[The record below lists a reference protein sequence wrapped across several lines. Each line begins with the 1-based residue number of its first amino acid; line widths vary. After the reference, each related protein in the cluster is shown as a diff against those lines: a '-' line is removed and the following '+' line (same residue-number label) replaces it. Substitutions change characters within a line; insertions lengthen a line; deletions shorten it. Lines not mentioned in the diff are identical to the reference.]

1 MVVSF
6 QGGVFEGI
14 NFDIGASYLI
24 PIVIIIHFFADLGGF
39 VLACRGNFKHRK
51 STANF
56 VYLMSTCSMIQKC
69 ISLWAVFDFN
79 PVSTWCARITL
90 SVLALITV
98 IANLEALRNLL
109 SKVHLEG
116 SKFTGYFQYVLVALY
131 LLLVTPT
138 WVKVG
143 SLGETSSGFLSH
155 NGTIF
160 AAFILMCIVVE
171 EINQILMAK
180 TIAGLGYTVGNV
192 ERKIIGFD
200 KLLATICLTIII
212 DLAAFTWAVIS
223 LELSSNLNATS
234 YILSQDLLVWHC
246 NFLTLSFYWTENL
259 QVVSKSSKSTGST
272 KQTSQRQESRV

>member
-24 PIVIIIHFFADLGGF
+24 PIVIIIHFIADLGGF
-39 VLACRGNFKHRK
+39 ILACRGNFKHRK

-56 VYLMSTCSMIQKC
+56 VYLMSICSMIQKC

-79 PVSTWCARITL
+79 PVSTWCARIAL
-90 SVLALITV
+90 SILALITV

-109 SKVHLEG
+109 SKINLEG
-116 SKFTGYFQYVLVALY
+116 SKFTGYFQYVLVGLY
-131 LLLVTPT
+131 ILLVTPT

-143 SLGETSSGFLSH
+143 SLGEISSGFLFH

-160 AAFILMCIVVE
+160 TAFILMCIVVE
-171 EINQILMAK
+171 EMNQIFMAK
-180 TIAGLGYTVGNV
+180 TIAGLGYNVGNV
-192 ERKIIGFD
+192 EKKIIGFD

-223 LELSSNLNATS
+223 IGLSSKLNATS

-259 QVVSKSSKSTGST
+259 QVVSKSSKVSSN
-272 KQTSQRQESRV
+272 KQTSKRQESRV